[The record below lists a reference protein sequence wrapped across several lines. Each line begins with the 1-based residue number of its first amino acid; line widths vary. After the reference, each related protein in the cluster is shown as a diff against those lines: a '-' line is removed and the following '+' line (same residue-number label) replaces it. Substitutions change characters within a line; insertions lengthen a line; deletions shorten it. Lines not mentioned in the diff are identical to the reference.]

1 MEFENFETYNIS
13 ELSWVSIQNLIGGFA
28 LAAEEVF
35 KNPPLAI
42 IHCGFYNDK
51 FYITIKIRFIKRSR

>member
-28 LAAEEVF
+28 LAAEEV
-35 KNPPLAI
+35 L
-42 IHCGFYNDK
+42 
-51 FYITIKIRFIKRSR
+51 KILL